1 MSAPPRSALLRPA
14 LVLTLVA
21 VLAPLVLTVVTDDL
35 LARPGG
41 GHSFS
46 GSSRGGGGHGGGGG
60 GNGGGAMLI
69 FQLLALL
76 FHYPL
81 LGLIVLGLII
91 FFIVLAGKQKAS
103 AGWSTATPPPP
114 PVPALRE
121 TPRGEIEKIRALDPA
136 FSLVGFEDF
145 LYGLY
150 TEFHRARGAGALQT
164 LSAYFLPHLLAL
176 PAPGDLAG
184 IENVVV
190 GSMNYTRVRGVDDPA
205 APNVVVGVRFESNY
219 TEVSKSGRRQ
229 GVYAMEDWTLS
240 RARNAVSRPPDK
252 AKSLGCP
259 GCGAPVS
266 AVVSGN
272 CTFCK
277 RQVSNGA
284 FDWFVQGISLVQMEY
299 KAPTLTSYMPER
311 GTNLPTVKDP
321 GFDAGMAELAAKDPS
336 FALEAFLK
344 RVGLVF
350 GQFQQSWSACDLR
363 GMRPFLSDTLFQA
376 QMYWIEAYKSQG
388 LRNVTENARITAVE
402 PVKVSSDAWFD
413 TLTVRVFATGLDYT
427 VDTAGKVVAGS
438 RTREKPYSEYW
449 TFIRGAGKQGKPRAD
464 LACPRCGAPLAINMS
479 GECEYCTAR
488 VTSGEYDWVL
498 SRIEQ
503 DEVYRG

>member
-1 MSAPPRSALLRPA
+1 MSAPPRSALRRPA
-14 LVLTLVA
+14 LVLALVT
-21 VLAPLVLTVVTDDL
+21 VLAPLILTVVTDDL

-46 GSSRGGGGHGGGGG
+46 GSSRGGGGHGGGGD
-60 GNGGGAMLI
+60 GGGAMLI

-91 FFIVLAGKQKAS
+91 FFIVMAGKQKAA

-114 PVPALRE
+114 PVPPVPGE
-121 TPRGEIEKIRALDPA
+121 TPRARIEKIRTLDPA

-176 PAPGDLAG
+176 PAPGDLEG

-190 GSMNYTRVRGVDDPA
+190 GSMNYTRVLGVDDPA

-219 TEVSKSGRRQ
+219 TEVSKTGRRQ

-266 AVVSGN
+266 AVVSGT
-272 CTFCK
+272 CSFCK
-277 RQVSNGA
+277 RQVANGA
-284 FDWFVQGISLVQMEY
+284 FDWFVQGISLVRMEY

-311 GTNLPTVKDP
+311 GTGLPTVRDP
-321 GFDAGMAELAAKDPS
+321 GLDTGLADLVAKDPS
-336 FALEAFLK
+336 FALDAFLK

-363 GMRPFLSDTLFQA
+363 GMRPFLSDTLFQT

-388 LRNVTENARITAVE
+388 LRNVTENARITAME

-413 TLTVRVFATGLDYT
+413 TLTVRIFATGLDYT